1 MDVVIVTNVFILPH
15 THTRAHTRT
24 RTYARTHT
32 LSHTHI
38 HIYICRAYE
47 GSKSDLGEITVALM
61 DRLGMASVE
70 ELPQVHK

>member
-15 THTRAHTRT
+15 THTRTHSHT
-24 RTYARTHT
+24 
-32 LSHTHI
+32 HTHI

>member
-15 THTRAHTRT
+15 THT
-24 RTYARTHT
+24 HT
-32 LSHTHI
+32 LTHTHI

>member
-1 MDVVIVTNVFILPH
+1 MNHGRRDRNKCIHSATH
-15 THTRAHTRT
+15 THT
-24 RTYARTHT
+24 HT
-32 LSHTHI
+32 LTHTHI